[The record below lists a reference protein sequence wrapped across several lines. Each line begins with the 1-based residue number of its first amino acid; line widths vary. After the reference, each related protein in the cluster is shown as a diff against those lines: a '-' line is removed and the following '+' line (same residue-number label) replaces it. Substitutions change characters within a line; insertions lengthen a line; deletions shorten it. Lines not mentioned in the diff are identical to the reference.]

1 MEFKNFTERLA
12 WEHTRENKL
21 KLIKSVQNKWGDV
34 LFKRHLKKIVIGVKQ
49 KIEKGVK

>member
-21 KLIKSVQNKWGDV
+21 KLIKLVQNKWGNA
-34 LFKRHLKKIVIGVKQ
+34 LFKRHLKKIVLGVKQ
-49 KIEKGVK
+49 RIEKGLQ